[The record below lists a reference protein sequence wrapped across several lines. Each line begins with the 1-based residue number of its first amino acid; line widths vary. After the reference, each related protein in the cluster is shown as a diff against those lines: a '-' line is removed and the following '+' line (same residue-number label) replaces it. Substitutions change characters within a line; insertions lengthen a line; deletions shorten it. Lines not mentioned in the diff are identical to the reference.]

1 MVQHKNPCRPGR
13 RKQGF
18 LQHGMKAYVT
28 GHASSHIR
36 APRQTQHLDQL
47 TTRHD
52 TWVTH
57 HADGRSP
64 GLCRAR
70 HARPIWVW
78 AAGNITP
85 LPRRIARWCVKPPK
99 GASQG
104 NGFTHLQLRGQRR
117 TGGLGRAPFF
127 PFHPLRDTIG
137 GTLATDCIILQDP
150 NHAVQHRAR
159 GGIHAPM
166 SGSLLSS
173 PACVSWSRTHD
184 HTYFV
189 GSLAGTQTRAQTQE
203 QKNIR
208 RFPK

>member
-36 APRQTQHLDQL
+36 APRQTQHLDEL

-70 HARPIWVW
+70 YACPIWVW

-85 LPRRIARWCVKPPK
+85 LPRRIARWCVKPAQGGFHRVMVSRTYSCGGSDGLAVWAAHRSSLFIPC
-99 GASQG
+99 GTPSAEHWPQIASFFKTQTTPC
-104 NGFTHLQLRGQRR
+104 N
-117 TGGLGRAPFF
+117 TG
-127 PFHPLRDTIG
+127 
-137 GTLATDCIILQDP
+137 
-150 NHAVQHRAR
+150 HAV
-159 GGIHAPM
+159 
-166 SGSLLSS
+166 
-173 PACVSWSRTHD
+173 
-184 HTYFV
+184 TYT
-189 GSLAGTQTRAQTQE
+189 TQCLVPYYCHLPT
-203 QKNIR
+203 
-208 RFPK
+208 